1 MGVTGARKRS
11 TRERLEP
18 HLGRLFAYAVA
29 LTRDRTDAEDLVQ
42 DCAVR
47 VLSAKRIPDEEVPYR
62 AWSFR
67 ILRNLFIDRCR
78 AASRQGIAWSDSD
91 DSPETAPAARTEE
104 RLVSTLTV
112 RMGMERLST
121 PHREMLALVDMC
133 GYSYAEA
140 AEILE
145 IPAGTVMSRVSRAR
159 RALLNQIAASNI
171 REMPLGRERK
181 QS

>member
-29 LTRDRTDAEDLVQ
+29 LTRDRADAEDLVQ

-47 VLSAKRIPDEEVPYR
+47 VLSAKRIPD
-62 AWSFR
+62 WSFR

-78 AASRQGIAWSDSD
+78 AASRQGLAWSDAD
-91 DSPETAPAARTEE
+91 ETRESAPARTEE
-104 RLVSTLTV
+104 GLVSTLTV

-121 PHREMLALVDMC
+121 PHREMLALIDFC

-140 AEILE
+140 ADILE
-145 IPAGTVMSRVSRAR
+145 IPSGTVMSRVSRAR

-171 REMPLGRERK
+171 REMPLARERK
-181 QS
+181 KS